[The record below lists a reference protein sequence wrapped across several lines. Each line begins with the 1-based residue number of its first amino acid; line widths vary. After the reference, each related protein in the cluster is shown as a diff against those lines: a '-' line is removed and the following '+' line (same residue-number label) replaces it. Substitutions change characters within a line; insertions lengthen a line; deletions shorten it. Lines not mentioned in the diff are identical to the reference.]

1 VPVTGFDR
9 LRDSGFSEEDVQ
21 MFRNQFHEEASEDEE
36 GSVRMRE
43 REEEWINSMA
53 SQNQQDESK
62 RETLASYF

>member
-1 VPVTGFDR
+1 
-9 LRDSGFSEEDVQ
+9 